1 MTRSPMQSTS
11 PDSERPAPKAG
22 STVPNAEKR
31 VPDDD
36 EKRVSDGET
45 PAINAE
51 LPTRTAHA
59 TLRYTTFR
67 LAIFVVVLGLLYLVR
82 VRGALLVAL
91 ALIVSGLASYVLL
104 RGQRD
109 AMSMQLATASERRR
123 RRSTKRAARE
133 DAIADE
139 LIDQQ
144 KQRDR

>member
-1 MTRSPMQSTS
+1 M
-11 PDSERPAPKAG
+11 
-22 STVPNAEKR
+22 PNAEKR
-31 VPDDD
+31 VPVAD
-36 EKRVSDGET
+36 EKRVPDGET

>member
-1 MTRSPMQSTS
+1 MTHAPMQSTS

-22 STVPNAEKR
+22 ISVPDDEKR
-31 VPDDD
+31 VPDD
-36 EKRVSDGET
+36 EK

-91 ALIVSGLASYVLL
+91 ALIISGLASYVLL

-123 RRSTKRAARE
+123 RRSAKRAARE
-133 DAIADE
+133 DEIADE
-139 LIDQQ
+139 LIDEQ
-144 KQRDR
+144 KPRDR